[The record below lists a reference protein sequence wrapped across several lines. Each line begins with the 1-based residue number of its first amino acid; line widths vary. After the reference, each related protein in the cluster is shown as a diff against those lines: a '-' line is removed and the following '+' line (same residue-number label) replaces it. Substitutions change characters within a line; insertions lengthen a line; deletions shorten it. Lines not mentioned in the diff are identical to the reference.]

1 MSMRLRNFSTRMF
14 MQRRVAAWVA
24 AAVSS
29 LSGVVMADQN
39 DAALARLFE
48 ALAASETVGE
58 AANYER
64 EIWGRW
70 LQSGSDD
77 VDRDLARGMSAMDRG
92 DGRTAMAAFDA
103 VIAAAPDFA
112 EGWNKRA
119 TLHWM
124 MGNRAESVSDI
135 DRTLALEE
143 RHFGALSGLSM
154 IRESQHRPFEALEAL
169 ERVIAIHPRLPQLQ
183 SRIDHLTRQLGEP
196 I

>member
-1 MSMRLRNFSTRMF
+1 
-14 MQRRVAAWVA
+14 
-24 AAVSS
+24 
-29 LSGVVMADQN
+29 MADQN
-39 DAALARLFE
+39 DAALARLFA
-48 ALAASETVGE
+48 ALAASESVAE
-58 AANYER
+58 ATRYES

-70 LQSGSDD
+70 LKSGSDE

-92 DGRTAMAAFDA
+92 DARTAMAAFNA
-103 VIAAAPDFA
+103 VVDAAPNFA

-124 MGNRAESVSDI
+124 MGNQAESVSDI
-135 DRTLALEE
+135 DRTLQLEN

-183 SRIDHLTRQLGEP
+183 TRIDHLTRQLGEP